1 VHFAPKHIS
10 GLLDSIPHL
19 VWTMGT
25 EGRLEWANAAW
36 SRLVG
41 DSVGADV
48 AASLA
53 LHLHPDDRERR
64 SEQWRCAARSC
75 EPYEIEYR
83 VSAPDGALHWH
94 LERGTPAR
102 SRSEEPITGW
112 AVISTPIEQRKKT
125 EEELQASLRERDDFL
140 AVLLHELRNP
150 LAPIANALELLERGA
165 GEVAVVK
172 LARATVHRQLR
183 QITRL
188 VDDLLDV
195 SRAVRGRLALN
206 VRPIDLDEVVETAVE
221 SARPMIECRNQIL
234 TTSKCS
240 SPIHVTA
247 DPVRLAQVLT
257 NLLVN
262 ASKYTQ
268 TGGHISVI
276 VGQDDSA
283 VWMRVRDDGIGI
295 AREMLPQVFQLY
307 TQADPDSRSSGGG
320 LGVGLAVARQLIE
333 LHGGTISAHSEGVG
347 RGTELEI
354 RLPRH

>member
-1 VHFAPKHIS
+1 VHLTSKHIS
-10 GLLDSIPHL
+10 ALMDSIPHL

-25 EGRLEWANAAW
+25 EGRLEWANGAW

-48 AASLA
+48 DTSLA
-53 LHLHPDDRERR
+53 LHLHPDDRGRR
-64 SEQWRCAARSC
+64 SEQWRRASHTD
-75 EPYEIEYR
+75 ESYEIEYR
-83 VSAPDGALHWH
+83 LSAPDGALHWY
-94 LERGTPAR
+94 LECGTPAR
-102 SRSEEPITGW
+102 GELDGPVTGW
-112 AVISTPIEQRKKT
+112 AVISTPIEQRKRT
-125 EEELQASLRERDDFL
+125 EEELQASLQERDDFL

-195 SRAVRGRLALN
+195 SRAARGRLALH
-206 VRPIDLDEVVETAVE
+206 VRPIDLDEVVETAIE
-221 SARPMIECRNQIL
+221 SARPMIELRNQVL
-234 TTSKCS
+234 TTSRCS
-240 SPIHVTA
+240 SPIQVIA

-262 ASKYTQ
+262 ASKYTHA
-268 TGGHISVI
+268 GGHISVI
-276 VGQDDSA
+276 VGQDDST

-295 AREMLPQVFQLY
+295 AQEMIPQLFRLY
-307 TQADPDSRSSGGG
+307 SQVDPGSSSSAGG

-333 LHGGTISAHSEGVG
+333 LHGGTISARSEGVG

-354 RLPRH
+354 RLPRR